1 MIRISEADYGAAMS
15 EHQKYIREAER
26 LGPIWSELRIRQAQS
41 ECRQASAD
49 AHLHFGA
56 GQRSRFIPFD
66 SPPHPAGRRSAIGL
80 LIRNLHAT
88 SANQTGEAIASPD

>member
-41 ECRQASAD
+41 ESDKQAPMRTYISAQVS
-49 AHLHFGA
+49 AVGSLLSTA
-56 GQRSRFIPFD
+56 LRI
-66 SPPHPAGRRSAIGL
+66 RRVADQQSA
-80 LIRNLHAT
+80 
-88 SANQTGEAIASPD
+88 S